1 MQTRGAIFHHKR
13 LVFHN
18 GFVGKKYL
26 IFLNTPGEG
35 EPCLF
40 VKTTSQ
46 EKNKPARPGCIKERS
61 LFFIP
66 SGKTFFKRDT
76 WVQLYEIYPIPQED
90 VARDKNISSVG
101 GIKAKITD
109 NIVNCL
115 FEAEEE
121 NISQVFKGMLRPSLQ
136 EALLKLQTKFDE

>member
-1 MQTRGAIFHHKR
+1 LQTQGAIFHHKR

-26 IFLNTPGEG
+26 ILLNTPGKG

-46 EKNKPARPGCIKERS
+46 KKNKPARPGCIKERS
-61 LFFIP
+61 LFFVP
-66 SGKTFFKRDT
+66 SGKTFFKLDT
-76 WVQLYEIYPIPQED
+76 WVQLYEIYPIAQED
-90 VARDKNISSVG
+90 VAKDKNISSVG
-101 GIKAKITD
+101 EIGSKFTD
-109 NIVNCL
+109 DIVNCL

-121 NISQVFKGMLRPSLQ
+121 NISQVFKRMLRPSIQ
-136 EALLKLQTKFDE
+136 EALLKLKAKFNG